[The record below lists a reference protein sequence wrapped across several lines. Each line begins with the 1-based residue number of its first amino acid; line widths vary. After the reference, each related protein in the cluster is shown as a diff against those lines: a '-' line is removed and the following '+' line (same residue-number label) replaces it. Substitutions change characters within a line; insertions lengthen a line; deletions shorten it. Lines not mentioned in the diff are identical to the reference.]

1 MGTQKHVLVD
11 TCFLVDA
18 LRNNKQAEKIL
29 SGFEAG
35 SLSISEIT
43 LFELLIGCNTIE
55 KRHEVEDKLKSYNL
69 IQIDRTILD
78 KTKSF
83 IVRYNRLA
91 IEKNKP
97 LQIPD
102 TMIAAS
108 AALYNIPVLTSN
120 KRDFLI
126 FKEITLHHLSR
137 NLK

>member
-29 SGFEAG
+29 SGFESG

-55 KRHEVEDKLKSYNL
+55 KRYEVENKLKSYNL

-78 KTKSF
+78 
-83 IVRYNRLA
+83 
-91 IEKNKP
+91 
-97 LQIPD
+97 LQA
-102 TMIAAS
+102 T
-108 AALYNIPVLTSN
+108 
-120 KRDFLI
+120 
-126 FKEITLHHLSR
+126 KEIF
-137 NLK
+137 